1 MTQMTSRDS
10 KLEHGG
16 VAVVEKISWLSKMST
31 QKPKSHDEDSLN
43 FDKLEKELHAAVDA
57 DKRYWREND
66 AKFRA
71 VGQKVESYEE
81 FQDIVKASHLKPLE
95 KGDNL
100 NNIVFDQPWNSHAIK
115 MKNAAPLKSTGG
127 DLQPTDNLPK
137 NGQEFARDWRRHHK
151 TVDSQYEYLLNI
163 GGPRLA
169 EIFKA
174 EISFGLLGDIITAL
188 CQKFSNSDSSA
199 VLDIVDGLSSANRF
213 SLSVQFLS
221 SKEKQVCSDL
231 FHKLRLSTEDQTE
244 EDGKH
249 HQDRLNE
256 LEKVYE
262 LKSK

>member
-1 MTQMTSRDS
+1 
-10 KLEHGG
+10 
-16 VAVVEKISWLSKMST
+16 MST
-31 QKPKSHDEDSLN
+31 QKPKSHDDESLN
-43 FDKLEKELHAAVDA
+43 FDKLEKELYAAVDA

-115 MKNAAPLKSTGG
+115 MKNAAPLKSTGSN
-127 DLQPTDNLPK
+127 LHKTDNLPK

-151 TVDSQYEYLLNI
+151 TVEGQYDFLLSI
-163 GGPRLA
+163 GGARLE
-169 EIFKA
+169 EIFKT
-174 EISFGLLGDIITAL
+174 EISFGLLGDILTAL
-188 CQKFSNSDSSA
+188 CSGFSNSDSTA
-199 VLDIVDGLSSANRF
+199 ILAIVEGLSSANRF

-231 FHKLRLSTEDQTE
+231 FQKLQLSIESQTE
-244 EDGKH
+244 ADGKH
-249 HQDRLNE
+249 IQDRLKE
-256 LEKVYE
+256 LEKIYE

>member
-1 MTQMTSRDS
+1 
-10 KLEHGG
+10 
-16 VAVVEKISWLSKMST
+16 MST
-31 QKPKSHDEDSLN
+31 QKPRSHDEDSLN

-71 VGQKVESYEE
+71 VGQKVETYEE

-115 MKNAAPLKSTGG
+115 MKNAAPLKSTGS
-127 DLQPTDNLPK
+127 DLQQANNLPK

-151 TVDSQYEYLLNI
+151 TVESQYDYLLKI
-163 GGPRLA
+163 GGPRLG
-169 EIFKA
+169 EIFKT
-174 EISFGLLGDIITAL
+174 EISFGLLGDILTAL
-188 CQKFSNSDSSA
+188 CQGFSNSDSSA
-199 VLDIVDGLSSANRF
+199 VLAVVHGLTSANRF

-231 FHKLRLSTEDQTE
+231 FHKLKSSNENQTE
-244 EDGKH
+244 ADGKH
-249 HQDRLNE
+249 IQDQLNE
-256 LEKVYE
+256 LEKIYQ